1 MLAALTSTSAGEA
14 FSYEAA
20 ECMGDAVLDY
30 LAVLHLFFTLRWAGG
45 WRDVGFVI
53 MLQHNICTHTHT
65 HTHTHTRLSL

>member
-1 MLAALTSTSAGEA
+1 VLAALTSTSAGEA

-53 MLQHNICTHTHT
+53 ML
-65 HTHTHTRLSL
+65 